1 MRAISCYNAP
11 MADFIH
17 IKELENAGPVTAVYS
32 TSNVNRWPSYETGEE
47 ESDYDRAAGEFG
59 VTTSRLIRL
68 PQVHSSKIRVIKK
81 EHAGE
86 GVVRRVSIEGFD
98 GMITNEPGI
107 VLCTVEADCVPV
119 YLYDPVRAVIGMV
132 HSGWKGSAGQI
143 SSDAINKMV
152 NEFGSDPG
160 DILALIGPCICGK
173 CYEVGGELK
182 DDFLKNYSSDEV
194 HGFFAPRENGKFLL
208 DLKKAIRLTFLRSGI
223 TKEHIYDTDVCTFE
237 SSEICSWRRDKDK
250 MARMLTAIMLKR

>member
-1 MRAISCYNAP
+1 MC
-11 MADFIH
+11 DFIH
-17 IKELENAGPVTAVYS
+17 INELEYAGPVTALYS
-32 TSNVNRWPSYETGEE
+32 TSTACRWPSYETGKE
-47 ESDYDRAAGEFG
+47 ESDYERAADEFG
-59 VTTSRLIRL
+59 VTSSDLIRL

-86 GVVRRVSIEGFD
+86 GVVRCVSVEGFD

-119 YLYDPVRAVIGMV
+119 YLYDPVKAVIGMV
-132 HSGWKGSAGQI
+132 HSGWKGSAGKI
-143 SSDAINKMV
+143 SADAINRM
-152 NEFGSDPG
+152 EEGFGSDPG
-160 DILALIGPCICGK
+160 DILALIGPCICGN

-182 DDFLKNYSSDEV
+182 DDFLENFSADDIEE
-194 HGFFAPRENGKFLL
+194 FFAPKENGKFLL

-223 TKEHIYDTDVCTFE
+223 GEEHIYDTGVCTFE
-237 SSEICSWRRDKDK
+237 SSDICSWRRDKDK